1 MSYVVLARKWRPQR
15 FEEVVGQDHITTT
28 LRNAIS
34 SGRIAHAFLF
44 AGSRG
49 VGKTSVARI
58 LAKALN
64 CEQGPRPDPCNQCP
78 PCREISAG
86 SSIDVLEIDGASN
99 TGVDDVRELRENIK
113 YMPSRGKYRIYIID
127 EVHMLSI
134 SAFNAL
140 LKILEEPPAHAI
152 FIFATTEPHK
162 IPETILSRCQRFD
175 FRRIPQELIQKRL
188 KEILSQEGIRLSEQG
203 LSLIG
208 REAEGSMRDAQ
219 SLLDQ
224 VIAYAGKEITD
235 IPDAN
240 VVEVLGVADRRL
252 LFEASR
258 AVIERDAQRCLEI
271 SHNVYGYGYDIKQFG
286 KELLEHIRNLLVVK
300 VAQEPQRLM
309 DLTKDE
315 IEELREQ
322 GEKLSLEEIL
332 QLFRILLKGE
342 EEISRS
348 AYPKLVLEIT
358 LVKMAQV
365 KPIYPLEELLKKIA
379 DLEKNLGGVAPV
391 SSEEKENKK
400 NPPVQVREQEAE
412 LNREDWE
419 GLLEFT
425 RNKKP
430 MLASFLEN
438 GRLLSLNH
446 SELEIGFPEKS
457 IFRENLQDIDNLNA
471 FKQICRDF
479 FQRELK
485 TKLSTLSPEAS
496 SANPREERIS
506 ERDRKRKL
514 EMDARNDPMVRE
526 TLNIFGGRITEVK
539 LGIEREK

>member
-44 AGSRG
+44 SGSRG

-78 PCREISAG
+78 PCQEISAG
-86 SSIDVLEIDGASN
+86 SSLDVLEIDGASN
-99 TGVDDVRELRENIK
+99 TGVDDVRELRANIR
-113 YMPSRGKYRIYIID
+113 YTPSRGKYRIYIID
-127 EVHMLSI
+127 EVHMLST

-140 LKILEEPPAHAI
+140 LKILEEPPAHAL

-175 FRRIPQELIQKRL
+175 FRRISQGLIQKRL
-188 KEILSQEGIRLSEQG
+188 NEILSQEGVRLSEQG
-203 LSLIG
+203 LRLISK
-208 REAEGSMRDAQ
+208 EAEGSMRDAQ

-224 VIAYAGKEITD
+224 VIAYAGKEIPD

-240 VVEVLGVADRRL
+240 VIEVLGVTDRRL
-252 LFEASR
+252 LFEASL
-258 AVIERDAQRCLEI
+258 AVIERNAQRCLEI
-271 SHNVYGYGYDIKQFG
+271 SHNVYNYGYDIKQFG
-286 KELLEHIRNLLVVK
+286 KELLEHFRNLLVVK

-309 DLTKDE
+309 DLTANE

-322 GEKLSLEEIL
+322 GKKLSLEETL
-332 QLFRILLKGE
+332 QLFNILLKGE
-342 EEISRS
+342 EEIARS
-348 AYPKLVLEIT
+348 SYPRLILELT

-365 KPIYPLEELLKKIA
+365 KAIYPLEELLKKIG
-379 DLEKNLGGVAPV
+379 DLEGSLRGTTPV
-391 SSEEKENKK
+391 SSEEEVSKTK
-400 NPPVQVREQEAE
+400 PPVLEKGVE
-412 LNREDWE
+412 LNGGDWE
-419 GLLEFT
+419 GLLEFA
-425 RNKKP
+425 RSKKP
-430 MLASFLEN
+430 MLASFLEH
-438 GRLLSLNH
+438 GRLLSLGQ
-446 SELEIGFPEKS
+446 SEMEIGFPENS
-457 IFRENLQDIDNLNA
+457 IFRENLQDIENLNA

-479 FQRELK
+479 FHREIK
-485 TKLSTLSPEAS
+485 IKLSTLSPEAPS
-496 SANPREERIS
+496 STPREEKVR
-506 ERDRKRKL
+506 EGDRKRDL

-526 TLNIFGGRITEVK
+526 ALNIFGGRITEVK
-539 LGIEREK
+539 LGIGSEK